1 MLLQSD
7 IDNRIK
13 ILLDALQD
21 NKIIKDDKYILELQ
35 VEKKIVTKVIN

>member
-13 ILLDALQD
+13 ILLDAIQD
-21 NKIIKDDKYILELQ
+21 NKLIKDDKFILELK
-35 VEKKIVTKVIN
+35 VEKKIVNKVIN